1 MRTVRDAQGRN
12 WRIWH
17 VMPQSEVLVRTSPDM
32 GRGWLCFESDGD
44 KRRLV
49 QPPGDW
55 ATMTDDEL
63 LKLMKGAAGVKKA
76 GV

>member
-1 MRTVRDAQGRN
+1 MRTVRDTQGRS

-17 VMPQSEVLVRTSPDM
+17 VMPQSAVLVQTSPEM
-32 GRGWLCFESDGD
+32 GQGWLCFESDGD

-49 QPPGDW
+49 QPPERW
-55 ATMTDDEL
+55 ATMSDDEL
-63 LKLMKGAAGVKKA
+63 LKLMARAAEVRKA